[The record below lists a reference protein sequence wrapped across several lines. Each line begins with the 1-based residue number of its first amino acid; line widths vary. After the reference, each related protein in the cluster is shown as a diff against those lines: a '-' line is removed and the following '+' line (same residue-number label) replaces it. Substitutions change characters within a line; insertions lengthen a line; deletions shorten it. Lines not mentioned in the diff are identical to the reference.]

1 MAIHKLGEKP
11 KIEKI
16 IREPGKHSDGGGLYL
31 QVAAPGQGSWVVRFG
46 ERWKSLGPV
55 DEIGT
60 DAARALH
67 AAMKAE
73 KRAGRDP
80 FREVEAKR
88 AAEEAAEAA
97 RTPFADVVEGYLT
110 LHAPRW
116 KGGEAGHEAG
126 QYRRTLAGPLS
137 ALGADAIGKDH
148 VKKHLEQFPPARAD
162 KVRIRIMQVLD
173 YAVANGLRPDG
184 ENPARKEIM
193 KHLVPSAPKS
203 TPHAAMALA
212 DVPALMAD
220 LVADGS
226 PAARSL
232 AFLILTAARTAEA
245 RDADWSEIKGNVW
258 TVPASRMKEGA
269 EHSVPLSD
277 AALALL
283 GPAKKSGRIF
293 GDLAHDALIDE
304 LKARSDVTV
313 HGFRSAFNGWAVK
326 AKYPKSLWGR
336 ALAHAVG
343 NKTDQAYDRETLIE
357 ERRPMMLHWSEF
369 ATGSGRPPQ

>member
-1 MAIHKLGEKP
+1 MAIHKLGDTISDK
-11 KIEKI
+11 KLKAIMSK
-16 IREPGKHSDGGGLYL
+16 PGKHADGGGLYL

-55 DEIGT
+55 DEIDM
-60 DAARALH
+60 DAARELH
-67 AAMKAE
+67 ADMKKE

-88 AAEEAAEAA
+88 AAEEAAVAA
-97 RTPFADVVEGYLT
+97 RKTFADALADYLT
-110 LHAPRW
+110 LHAPKW
-116 KGGEAGHEAG
+116 KGGETGHEAG
-126 QYRRTLAGPLS
+126 QYRRTLGKGPLS
-137 ALGADAIGKDH
+137 SLRADEVTKDH
-148 VKKHLEQFPPARAD
+148 VKKHLAQFPPARAD

-173 YAVANGLRPDG
+173 FAVANGLRPDG

-193 KHLVPSAPKS
+193 KHLVLSAPKS
-203 TPHAAMALA
+203 KPHAAMALA
-212 DVPALMAD
+212 DVPTLMAD

-245 RDADWSEIKGNVW
+245 RDARWEEIKGNVW
-258 TVPASRMKEGA
+258 TIGAERMKEGV
-269 EHSVPLSD
+269 EHSVPLSA

-326 AKYPKSLWGR
+326 AKYPKSVWGR

-343 NKTDQAYDRETLIE
+343 NRTDQAYDREELIE
-357 ERRPMMLHWSEF
+357 ERRPMMDAWAKFIGL
-369 ATGSGRPPQ
+369 R